1 MKKQRDVLK
10 NEKGIL
16 KSDGIYFATQSP
28 FAKAHLFYLMW
39 GALYECDYPYCVVRD
54 DDEFDAFLF
63 FYIRSG
69 KMHFDYR
76 GQSFAAQAGDIVLLD
91 CKHRQ
96 RYYTEEKTEFYWFH
110 FHGNESQAYF
120 DRLYESGG
128 ILFQGLCSF
137 ERYFSQIHSN
147 LKQNPVVDDII
158 SVNIHRMLALLVSF
172 RSMVID
178 LSEPVAA
185 AKAYIEQHYR
195 ENILVD
201 DIAGCTSLSKYH
213 FARIFRKEMGCGP
226 HAYLMRVRITE
237 AKQKLLDTEDSIEE
251 IAYECAFCS
260 PANFTRTFKKAEGM
274 TPLAFRRRIRPERAR
289 DTESG
294 NQTTKTK

>member
-1 MKKQRDVLK
+1 MKRRRDVLK

-16 KSDGIYFATQSP
+16 RSDGIYFATQST
-28 FAKAHLFYLMW
+28 FAKEHLFYLMW
-39 GALYECDYPYCVVRD
+39 GALYECDDPYCVVRD

-69 KMHFDYR
+69 RMHFDYR
-76 GQSFAAQAGDIVLLD
+76 GETFTAEGGDIVLLD

-96 RYYTEEKTEFYWFH
+96 RYYTEKKTEFYWFH

-128 ILFQGLCSF
+128 ILFQGMSSF
-137 ERYFSQIHSN
+137 ERYFSQIHSQ
-147 LKQNPVVDDII
+147 LKQNPIVDDII
-158 SVNIHRMLALLVSF
+158 SVNIHRILALLVSF
-172 RSMVID
+172 RSIVID
-178 LSEPVAA
+178 LSEPVAR
-185 AKAYIEQHYR
+185 AKAYIEQHYQ

-213 FARIFRKEMGCGP
+213 FARIFRKQMGCGP
-226 HAYLMRVRITE
+226 HAYLMRVRIAE

-260 PANFTRTFKKAEGM
+260 PANFTRAFKKAEGM
-274 TPLAFRRRIRPERAR
+274 TPLAFRKRIHPETVPSRREDPE
-289 DTESG
+289 
-294 NQTTKTK
+294 